1 MAAALPPNRRRPRA
15 QTNAATYTASRSSS
29 RSDEVASSDQNAE
42 TPGQTERARSAPPNQ
57 SARRGIQR
65 TPSRTSVEAASSAKA
80 AIAHGHEPRPD
91 PPLATPS
98 ASREAAAA
106 AAAATRRSRVTVAI
120 GATSRD

>member
-1 MAAALPPNRRRPRA
+1 MTAALPPNRRRPRA

-42 TPGQTERARSAPPNQ
+42 TPDQTERARSAPPNQ

-65 TPSRTSVEAASSAKA
+65 TPSSTSVEAASSANA

-91 PPLATPS
+91 PPLAAPRATTE
-98 ASREAAAA
+98 AATAAAA
-106 AAAATRRSRVTVAI
+106 ANRRSRA
-120 GATSRD
+120 S